1 MRRRAE
7 PRRAHFTGRRCLRSE
22 QKHARAYAA
31 RSRTG
36 ARALDWQSADFAQ
49 RYPGAQIRPYEG
61 RWPRIDVSAWIA
73 PGATVVGDVE
83 IGRDSS
89 VWYGCVL
96 RGDVHAI
103 RVGART
109 NIQDLSVLHVT
120 KDRFPCEVGDEVT
133 VGHRAV
139 VHGCRIGDGAL
150 VGIGAVALDGAQ
162 LGPLA
167 WLAAGALLA
176 PGAAI
181 AARMLAVGTP
191 AKPVRELREAELV
204 EQRERTLEYVRTA
217 GRHRASGA
225 R

>member
-1 MRRRAE
+1 M
-7 PRRAHFTGRRCLRSE
+7 GRDGD
-22 QKHARAYAA
+22 HP
-31 RSRTG
+31 
-36 ARALDWQSADFAQ
+36 LDWQAAELAR
-49 RYPGAQIRPYEG
+49 RYPGAQIRPYRG
-61 RWPRIDVSAWIA
+61 RWPRIDPSAWIA

-89 VWYGCVL
+89 IWYGCVL

-109 NIQDLSVLHVT
+109 NVQDLSVLHVT
-120 KDRFPCEVGDEVT
+120 RDRFACEVGDEVT
-133 VGHRAV
+133 IGHRAV
-139 VHGCRIGDGAL
+139 VHGCRIGPGAL
-150 VGIGAVALDGAQ
+150 VGIGAVVLDGAE
-162 LGPLA
+162 LGAEA

-181 AARMLAVGTP
+181 APRTLALGTP
-191 AKPVRELREAELV
+191 AKAARLLRDEELA

-217 GRHRASGA
+217 AQHRASGEG